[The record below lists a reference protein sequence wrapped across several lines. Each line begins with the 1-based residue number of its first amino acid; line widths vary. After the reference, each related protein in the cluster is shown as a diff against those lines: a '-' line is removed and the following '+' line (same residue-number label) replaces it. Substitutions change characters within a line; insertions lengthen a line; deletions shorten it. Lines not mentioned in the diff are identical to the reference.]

1 MATNLMG
8 SIDLLKL
15 RKTCVVEIKGVKC
28 VIIPVNEN
36 DINVTMTEDLKP
48 KSAFL
53 SMNIMERREP
63 SKYGHTHYIKPYYRM
78 HFLDQFPTEDEK
90 KAVRNVYLGDLKPL
104 EFGAPMAEQTANGG
118 AAPAADKGYEDLGL
132 PF

>member
-28 VIIPVNEN
+28 VLIPVNEN
-36 DINVTMTEDLKP
+36 DINVTMTEDKKP

-63 SKYGHTHYIKPYYRM
+63 SKFGHTHYAKPYYRM
-78 HFLDQFPTEDEK
+78 HFLEKYSEDDK
-90 KAVRNVYLGDLKPL
+90 KAMRNVYIGDFKPL
-104 EFGAPMAEQTANGG
+104 EFGNPVQGQAAMASGDAPKLDEEY
-118 AAPAADKGYEDLGL
+118 DGL